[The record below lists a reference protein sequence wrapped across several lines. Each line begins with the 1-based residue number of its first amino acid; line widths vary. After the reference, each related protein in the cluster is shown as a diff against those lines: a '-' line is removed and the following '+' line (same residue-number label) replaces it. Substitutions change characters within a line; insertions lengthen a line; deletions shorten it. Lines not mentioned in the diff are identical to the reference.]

1 MRIFKRGS
9 NSRTPNA
16 PKRHNQHFHPKPFYP
31 AIQEQFIHLQ
41 STSGDI
47 HIGFKGSRQKSP
59 SGDPRGERSPPWHAV
74 QTRALPTSHLQ
85 PAGFA
90 PHRSCQTKQPHA
102 KHCPS
107 PSGKQTRAQS
117 RMSSDSDSGLAWLHM
132 TNGTQT
138 RRDGKQNNPHEVL
151 CHYHSH
157 FSGLDSKTTI
167 VAHTW

>member
-1 MRIFKRGS
+1 MLPRGTTNIFIQSHFIQLFKN
-9 NSRTPNA
+9 NSYIC
-16 PKRHNQHFHPKPFYP
+16 NQLVEIYTLSSKAAGKNPP
-31 AIQEQFIHLQ
+31 
-41 STSGDI
+41 
-47 HIGFKGSRQKSP
+47 R
-59 SGDPRGERSPPWHAV
+59 DPRGERSPPRHAV

-132 TNGTQT
+132 TNGTT
-138 RRDGKQNNPHEVL
+138 DEKGRKI
-151 CHYHSH
+151 
-157 FSGLDSKTTI
+157 K
-167 VAHTW
+167 